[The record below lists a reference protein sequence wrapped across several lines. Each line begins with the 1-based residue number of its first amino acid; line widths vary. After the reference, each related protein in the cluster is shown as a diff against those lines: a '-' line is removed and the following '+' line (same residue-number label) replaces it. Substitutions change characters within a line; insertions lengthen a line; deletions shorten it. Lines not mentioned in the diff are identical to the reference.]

1 MKPAVKRH
9 KKGRPLREWVPGE
22 LRRGYD
28 QRYDW
33 VLGDM
38 ETLRQEAHRA
48 SLMFAAAMK
57 QPATRG
63 ARSWP

>member
-1 MKPAVKRH
+1 VAAARSTRR
-9 KKGRPLREWVPGE
+9 KKGRPLREWVPGA

-28 QRYDW
+28 RRHEKDIDYSA
-33 VLGDM
+33 M
-38 ETLRQEAHRA
+38 ATEAYRV
-48 SLMFAAAMK
+48 SIMFADAMK